1 MHYDSSHEDQFA
13 PDPSVRPPGRQ
24 PVYPWCAMAVGDTIA
39 YPVASDREMRNIRRN
54 VSQNGMRNDKA
65 FRARFDRPNMT
76 MHVVRIR

>member
-1 MHYDSSHEDQFA
+1 
-13 PDPSVRPPGRQ
+13 
-24 PVYPWCAMAVGDTIA
+24 MAVGDTIA
-39 YPVASDREMRNIRRN
+39 YPVTSDRDMRNLRRN